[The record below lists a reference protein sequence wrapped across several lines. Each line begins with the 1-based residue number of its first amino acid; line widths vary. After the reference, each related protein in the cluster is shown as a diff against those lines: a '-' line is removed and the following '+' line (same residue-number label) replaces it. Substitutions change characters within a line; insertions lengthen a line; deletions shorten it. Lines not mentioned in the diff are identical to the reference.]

1 MYESTWLLDDAN
13 LERLALEEARV
24 IAECFGVEKE
34 RKIYRVQVGAY
45 FLKANATKLALRLEA
60 KGFPCY
66 IAKSGFYYRVQA
78 GAYFTKGN
86 ATKMLNKI
94 KEAGFE
100 GFIVEGSL

>member
-1 MYESTWLLDDAN
+1 M
-13 LERLALEEARV
+13 

-45 FLKANATKLALRLEA
+45 FLKANATKLSLRLEA

>member
-60 KGFPCY
+60 KGIPVLHC
-66 IAKSGFYYRVQA
+66 KVRLLLQGSGRSIFHKR
-78 GAYFTKGN
+78 KRH
-86 ATKMLNKI
+86 KD
-94 KEAGFE
+94 
-100 GFIVEGSL
+100 VE